1 MPFTVAELN
10 NIANAAIDFHMKGQP
25 FDQSIQEKPLMAALK
40 AKEKEFPGGKDYIT
54 WRAKGVHSTTIQG
67 YSHDDEVGYA
77 NPANIKQGQA
87 NWYEIHAGISF
98 TNTELKKDGISV
110 VDSTTGEKTVEH
122 TDREMTAL
130 ANILEDKL
138 DDLDQGWADDFN
150 LMLWKDGTQD
160 AKQVPGI
167 QSFIRTAPTTGT
179 VFGLDVVTNDWFR
192 NRTNLSIASNSSTWA
207 NQPLVRALQQDFRQ
221 LRRYKGMKPTH
232 MFAGSDFL
240 DALEMELRA
249 KGNYTENGWAKN
261 GGMIDA
267 SVADVG
273 FKGLKFEYDPTL
285 DDLSLQ
291 KYCYI
296 LDLKNIQL
304 MPMSGE
310 NMKTHAP
317 ARPEDKYVFYR
328 AITWTGG
335 LIAKGLRSSEVMS
348 IA

>member
-1 MPFTVAELN
+1 MPFTAQELN
-10 NIANAAIDFHMKGQP
+10 NIANAAIDFHMKGKP
-25 FDQSIQEKPLMAALK
+25 FDQSIQEKPLMKALK
-40 AKEKEFPGGKDYIT
+40 AREKEFPGGKDYIT
-54 WRAKGVHSTTIQG
+54 WRAKGVHTTTIQG

-87 NWYEIHAGISF
+87 NWYEIHAGIS
-98 TNTELKKDGISV
+98 
-110 VDSTTGEKTVEH
+110 
-122 TDREMTAL
+122 
-130 ANILEDKL
+130 ILEDKL

-150 LMLWKDGTQD
+150 LMCWKDGTQD
-160 AKQVPGI
+160 AKEVPGI

-179 VFGLDVVTNDWFR
+179 VFGLDVAANSWYR
-192 NRTNLSIASNSSTWA
+192 NRTNLAIASSSATWA
-207 NQPLVRALQQDFRQ
+207 NQPVVRALQQDFRQ

-240 DALEMELRA
+240 DAIEMELRA
-249 KGNYTENGWAKN
+249 KGDYTNTGWAKN
-261 GGMIDA
+261 GGTIDA
-267 SVADVG
+267 SVADVS
-273 FKGLKFEYDPTL
+273 FKGLTFEYDPTL